1 MTHFMSSSQGELA
14 NEKFEVK
21 AVDQGGDVLLN
32 ETIMTL
38 PNGFMELWLPRN
50 RKIELTIKQNE
61 LLSIGVIDT
70 LDSSKTC
77 VTTFKL
83 R

>member
-1 MTHFMSSSQGELA
+1 MSSCQGELA
-14 NEKFEVK
+14 SEKFDVK
-21 AVDQGGDVLLN
+21 AVGQNGAVLLN
-32 ETIMTL
+32 ETVMTL

-50 RKIELTIKQNE
+50 RKIELTIKRNE

-70 LDSSKTC
+70 FDSSKTC

-83 R
+83 Q

>member
-1 MTHFMSSSQGELA
+1 MSSCQGELA

-21 AVDQGGDVLLN
+21 AVDQSGAVLLN
-32 ETIMTL
+32 EIVMTL

-50 RKIELTIKQNE
+50 RKIELTIKRNE

-70 LDSSKTC
+70 FDSSKTC

>member
-1 MTHFMSSSQGELA
+1 MSSCQGELA

-21 AVDQGGDVLLN
+21 AVDQSGAVLLN
-32 ETIMTL
+32 ETVMTL

-70 LDSSKTC
+70 FDSSKTC

>member
-1 MTHFMSSSQGELA
+1 MHFMSSCQGELA

-21 AVDQGGDVLLN
+21 AVDQSGTVLLN
-32 ETIMTL
+32 ETVMTL

-70 LDSSKTC
+70 FGSSKTC

-83 R
+83 Q

>member
-1 MTHFMSSSQGELA
+1 MSSCQGELA

-21 AVDQGGDVLLN
+21 AVDQSGVVLLN
-32 ETIMTL
+32 ENVMAL
-38 PNGFMELWLPRN
+38 PNGFIELWLPRN
-50 RKIELTIKQNE
+50 RKIELTIKRNE

-70 LDSSKTC
+70 FDSSKTC

-83 R
+83 Q